1 MEAYSKPISAVFVEV
16 VGSTL
21 VDVGVRLIGEEEGLC
36 ADAKPHVNDCKNTVY
51 SSTIQ

>member
-1 MEAYSKPISAVFVEV
+1 VEEYSKAISAVFVEV
-16 VGSTL
+16 VGSAL

-36 ADAKPHVNDCKNTVY
+36 ADAKPHVNHCQNTAY